1 MSEKEKKSVV
11 ENEDGLKVRK
21 LTELRPTAGE
31 EYKEA
36 MLNRVDYFSEK
47 YKNESIFNNL
57 TENTIVK
64 GMSTILNVK
73 TKVDEMLGENKD
85 KVQNIIEK
93 ALLFGL

>member
-1 MSEKEKKSVV
+1 MSKEKKEAVV
-11 ENEDGLKVRK
+11 ETEDGLKIRK
-21 LTELRPTAGE
+21 LTELRPTAGQ

-47 YKNESIFNNL
+47 YKNESIFNSI

-64 GMSTILNVK
+64 GMGTILK
-73 TKVDEMLGENKD
+73 FKSKVDDVLGDNKE
-85 KVQNIIEK
+85 KVQNIIQK